1 MRFSRET
8 FWGLFHLINNQMV
21 AAVRGEGPV
30 SLPSETVPTPLLFL
44 SFSFI
49 LLSVNVYNSGACRT
63 DSVPCK
69 KPEWMT
75 TRDCAGLVFLLS
87 CSIVVLFQTH
97 HDSDEKVKKKEKE
110 KKIRRRCC
118 CSARDVCRVER
129 RFCQHVV
136 RHQKSRM
143 WGVKNQPDQEGSN
156 NNNIKI
162 KTPKNGQRDNL
173 T

>member
-97 HDSDEKVKKKEKE
+97 HDSDEKVKKKRKKDSKKMLLLSSWCMSGREKVLPACGPSSKVSNVGGQE
-110 KKIRRRCC
+110 PTGPRGK
-118 CSARDVCRVER
+118 
-129 RFCQHVV
+129 QQQQYQNQNT
-136 RHQKSRM
+136 QKRA
-143 WGVKNQPDQEGSN
+143 K
-156 NNNIKI
+156 
-162 KTPKNGQRDNL
+162 R
-173 T
+173 